1 MSIVSQIKTIIGL
14 GEQPAPEIS
23 KNCVPMPEVAP
34 GAFLQMDLETLQQ
47 IERDLGEDYWSIMQ
61 MGFLKPSPLIISRVL
76 ALCLKNGEP
85 EGAPWGLSIEELG
98 KRLYDV
104 QIRTYRGITL
114 AEAVLLIEE
123 QKREALKDAAE

>member
-1 MSIVSQIKTIIGL
+1 MSILSKIKEVIGL
-14 GEQPAPEIS
+14 NEQPAPEIP
-23 KNCVPMPEVAP
+23 KDCVPMPEVAQ

-47 IERDLGEDYWSIMQ
+47 IELDLGEDYWSIMG

-85 EGAPWGLSIEELG
+85 EKAPWGLSIEELG

-104 QIRTYRGITL
+104 QIRTYQGITL

-123 QKREALKDAAE
+123 QRREAMRAAAE